1 MNEDNLKQLVASGLP
16 ALKAGGRIAA
26 AAADEIADSATN
38 SELKS
43 ALQTGNETSKE
54 WQSRIDQ
61 AMSETGASGEGENPI
76 LEAHYDVSKKIRDA
90 APDAQVRDLGIIAAS
105 QLALHYWIASFG
117 TMAAYTEQ
125 LGLESTK
132 QAMGQSLEEAKQADE
147 QFKQLSAQIRG

>member
-16 ALKAGGRIAA
+16 ALKAGVRITAA
-26 AAADEIADSATN
+26 GADEIADSATN
-38 SELKS
+38 PELKS
-43 ALQTGNETSKE
+43 TLDNDTSKE

-61 AMSETGASGEGENPI
+61 AMSEVGASGEGENPI
-76 LEAHYDVSKKIRDA
+76 LEAHYDVSRKIRNA
-90 APDAQVRDLGIIAAS
+90 APDDQVRDLGIIAAG
-105 QLALHYWIASFG
+105 QLAMHYWIASFG